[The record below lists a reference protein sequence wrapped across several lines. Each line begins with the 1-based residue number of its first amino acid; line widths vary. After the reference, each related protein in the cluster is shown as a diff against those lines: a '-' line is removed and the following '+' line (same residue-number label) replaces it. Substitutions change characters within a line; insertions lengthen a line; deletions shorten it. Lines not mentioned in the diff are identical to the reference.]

1 MSANDTLKTIARALD
16 KGHALS
22 DTTVDRFVDY
32 AVAGDAIVAF
42 TAYTVSR
49 LGTIANPD
57 GAESLTAFAARVDV
71 KRSLLSQ
78 RVSAVSWVV
87 DAKVDVDA
95 ETFGVARTLYGRGK
109 SVRDAM
115 ADVVA
120 KIAEEPKSG
129 VRRASFLAL
138 KDSLKATD
146 ATTTTTDDS
155 TGTAGEP
162 GDGTTEASTM
172 TREEWIGALDAL
184 ALSAVL
190 LSDASDA
197 ERAHVQDT
205 LATIAAR
212 VEAATANTGSG
223 RA

>member
-1 MSANDTLKTIARALD
+1 MTANDTLKTIASTLA

-22 DTTVDRFVDY
+22 DSVLDRFADY

-57 GAESLTAFAARVDV
+57 GGESLTAFAARVDV
-71 KRSLLSQ
+71 KRSALSQ
-78 RVSAVSWVV
+78 RVTAVSWIV

-95 ETFGVARTLYGRGK
+95 QTFAVARTLYGRGK
-109 SVRDAM
+109 SVRDALP
-115 ADVVA
+115 DVIA
-120 KIAEEPKSG
+120 KIASEPKSG

-138 KDSLKATD
+138 RESLKATD
-146 ATTTTTDDS
+146 ATTTTGDDS

-172 TREEWIGALDAL
+172 TREDWIAALDAL
-184 ALSAVL
+184 AATTVL

-197 ERAHVQDT
+197 QRAHVQDT
-205 LATIAAR
+205 LATIAAS

>member
-1 MSANDTLKTIARALD
+1 MTANDTLKTIASTLA

-22 DTTVDRFVDY
+22 DSVLDRFADY
-32 AVAGDAIVAF
+32 AVAGDAIVAY
-42 TAYTVSR
+42 TMYTVQR
-49 LGTIANPD
+49 LGTVAEAD
-57 GAESLTAFAARVDV
+57 GAKSLAAFAERVGV

-78 RVSAVSWVV
+78 RVRAVSWIV

-95 ETFGVARTLYGRGK
+95 ETFTVARTLYGRGK
-109 SVRDAM
+109 TVRDALP
-115 ADVVA
+115 DV
-120 KIAEEPKSG
+120 IAEIASEPKMG
-129 VRRASFLAL
+129 VRRASFLGL
-138 KDSLKATD
+138 RESLRATEAA
-146 ATTTTTDDS
+146 ATTGDDS

-172 TREEWIGALDAL
+172 TREDWIGALDAL
-184 ALSAVL
+184 AATAVL

-205 LATIAAR
+205 LAAIAAR
-212 VEAATANTGSG
+212 VEVATANTGSG

>member
-1 MSANDTLKTIARALD
+1 MTANDTLKTIASTLA

-22 DTTVDRFVDY
+22 DSVLDRFADY

-42 TAYTVSR
+42 TAFTVSR

-71 KRSLLSQ
+71 KRSALSQ
-78 RVSAVSWVV
+78 RVTAVSWIV

-95 ETFGVARTLYGRGK
+95 ETFAVARTLYGRGK
-109 SVRDAM
+109 SVRDALP
-115 ADVVA
+115 DVIA
-120 KIAEEPKSG
+120 KIASEPKMG
-129 VRRASFLAL
+129 VRRAAWLGL
-138 KDSLKATD
+138 RESLKATEAA
-146 ATTTTTDDS
+146 ATTGDDS

-172 TREEWIGALDAL
+172 TREDWIGALDAL
-184 ALSAVL
+184 AATAVL

-205 LATIAAR
+205 LAAIAAR
-212 VEAATANTGSG
+212 VEVATANTGSG